1 MVSGI
6 IWLMRRSAFVAGEY
20 FHIYNRG
27 VEKRDIFSDRNDIF
41 RFRQSMIEF
50 NCIDPIG
57 SLYENSFISAKGKR
71 KNAKLVDVIA
81 YCLNQN
87 HYHFILQNLEPNGI
101 SEFMKRVG
109 GGYTNYFNSKYK
121 RSGVLFQGKFKSIH
135 INSNRYLLYLSA
147 YVNLNYK
154 IHKKENG
161 LWLSSW
167 QEFISNSKEPLRNK
181 SIILDQFKNSE
192 EYKIFAEECLL
203 DMIER
208 KERFKEME
216 GLLFE

>member
-1 MVSGI
+1 MKIPLLARRENVK
-6 IWLMRRSAFVAGEY
+6 MR
-20 FHIYNRG
+20 
-27 VEKRDIFSDRNDIF
+27 
-41 RFRQSMIEF
+41 
-50 NCIDPIG
+50 
-57 SLYENSFISAKGKR
+57 
-71 KNAKLVDVIA
+71 
-81 YCLNQN
+81 
-87 HYHFILQNLEPNGI
+87 

-203 DMIER
+203 DIIER
-208 KERFKEME
+208 KELFKEME